1 MPIQSLGDWFRKA
14 SGAAKLTADEVRKLP
29 LGEGSMSAASV
40 PEKNIVDRWERLRVR
55 HSHKHPPVKNVNDA
69 VEQISTFGERASD
82 AFASTMGSW
91 KFIIIQ
97 SFILMIWIA
106 LNLTAYI
113 MHWDP
118 YPFILLNL
126 ALSLEAAYAA
136 PIIMMSQNRQAD
148 KDRLAAEEDYHVNT
162 KAEEE
167 LKEVMHHLEQ
177 QDELMLD
184 ILRRLEDQHQVVL
197 GRLGAGSATDGTP
210 AT

>member
-1 MPIQSLGDWFRKA
+1 
-14 SGAAKLTADEVRKLP
+14 
-29 LGEGSMSAASV
+29 MSAANVS
-40 PEKNIVDRWERLRVR
+40 EKNVVDRWERLRVR
-55 HSHKHPPVKNVNDA
+55 HSHKHPPVKNVNEA
-69 VEQISTFGERASD
+69 AEQTITFGERASD
-82 AFASTMGSW
+82 AFAEVMGSW

-97 SFILMIWIA
+97 SIILGIWVA

-113 MHWDP
+113 LHWDP

-136 PIIMMSQNRQAD
+136 PIIMMSQNRQAE

-167 LKEVMHHLEQ
+167 LKAVMHHLEQ

-184 ILRRLEDQHQVVL
+184 MLRRLEEQHKVVL
-197 GRLGAGSATDGTP
+197 GRLGGGNMASTP
-210 AT
+210 A

>member
-1 MPIQSLGDWFRKA
+1 
-14 SGAAKLTADEVRKLP
+14 
-29 LGEGSMSAASV
+29 MSAAGIT
-40 PEKNIVDRWERLRVR
+40 EKNDVDRWERLRIR
-55 HSHKHPPVKNVNDA
+55 HSHKHAPVTNINEA
-69 VEQISTFGERASD
+69 LERSMTFGERASD

-97 SFILMIWIA
+97 SAILAIWVM
-106 LNLTAYI
+106 LNITAYI
-113 MHWDP
+113 EHWDP

-136 PIIMMSQNRQAD
+136 PIIMMSQNRQAE

-167 LKEVMHHLEQ
+167 LKSVMHHLEQ

-184 ILRRLEDQHQVVL
+184 ILRRLEAQHNVVL
-197 GRLGAGSATDGTP
+197 TRLDGGNLAGTP
-210 AT
+210 A

>member
-1 MPIQSLGDWFRKA
+1 
-14 SGAAKLTADEVRKLP
+14 
-29 LGEGSMSAASV
+29 MSAANTITD
-40 PEKNIVDRWERLRVR
+40 KWQRRRLR
-55 HSHKHPPVKNVNDA
+55 HTHQHDPVSNVNVIA
-69 VEQISTFGERASD
+69 EKSMTFGERASD

-97 SFILMIWIA
+97 SIILIFWVS
-106 LNLTAYI
+106 LNVTAII

-148 KDRLAAEEDYHVNT
+148 KDRLAAEEDYRINT

-167 LKEVMHHLEQ
+167 LKAVMKHLEE
-177 QDELMLD
+177 QDEMMID
-184 ILRRLEDQHQVVL
+184 ILSRLEDQHKTL
-197 GRLGAGSATDGTP
+197 LDRLAHSDGPSAG
-210 AT
+210 